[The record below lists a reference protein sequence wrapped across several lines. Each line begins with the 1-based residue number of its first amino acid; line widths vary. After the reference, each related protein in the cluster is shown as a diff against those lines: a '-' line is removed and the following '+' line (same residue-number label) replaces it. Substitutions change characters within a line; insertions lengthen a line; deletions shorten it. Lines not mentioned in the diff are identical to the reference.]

1 MNKRFTQLVIVFFL
15 SVFIASNFAF
25 AEDASSTP
33 QTTASTS
40 QLEITFPMPKDD
52 FLLFYGVTKDSDT
65 NTKIDSLRKDFMI
78 KFQALKDDY
87 KKSVN
92 DTVGDIILTSPVPLE
107 TKETT
112 KITAQIKKTDSKST
126 TTTKKYSLK
135 TDKASSTDIIISPIV
150 NSIDTS
156 SSGIHTESST
166 WFQKV
171 KSIFNW

>member
-1 MNKRFTQLVIVFFL
+1 MNKKVTQLLIVSFL
-15 SVFIASNFAF
+15 AIFIASNFAF

-33 QTTASTS
+33 TTTASTS

-65 NTKIDSLRKDFMI
+65 NIKIDSLRKDFMI

-87 KKSVN
+87 KKSIN
-92 DTVGDIILTSPVPLE
+92 DAVGDAVLTSPIPLE
-107 TKETT
+107 TKDTT

-126 TTTKKYSLK
+126 TAKKYFLK
-135 TDKASSTDIIISPIV
+135 TDKASSTDIIISPVV